1 MRLAPALVLV
11 VFAIVAT
18 LWLSRDPAVHEKA
31 FPPGSSFGTGPDG
44 TSLARA
50 YLEAQGSQ
58 VTTLSGPLVP
68 EKLSAGTVLLRL
80 AAPAYRDGASP
91 AAKKAASDGGSAD
104 AGVAD
109 VPRARTALT
118 AQEEEAVRNGA
129 TLVLGIRGAGSSGP
143 ARKVSPLLPG
153 VARLE
158 PPTPYVLEAPFLLDV
173 QPVFEHGETPSLARR
188 TLGAGEAYFL
198 AEPELLFN
206 GNLGKADHLALLLA
220 LAGGRRRVVFD
231 ELVHGVR
238 TEAGLLGLLREW
250 GLGPALVVAALAV
263 CALALRHAVTIGPP
277 ADPWRDPRSESVE
290 LVDSMA
296 GLYQRAL
303 SPAEALQLYRR
314 HLVHEIS
321 LRLVV
326 GEKQAEALFH
336 PYAPTDVADMGRLSD
351 AELRDRL
358 ARLVSAW
365 ERFRDEHRLGR
376 T

>member
-11 VFAIVAT
+11 LFAIAAAI
-18 LWLSRDPAVHEKA
+18 WLSLDPAMHRNA

-50 YLEAQGSQ
+50 YLEARRSRVG
-58 VTTLSGPLVP
+58 TLSGPLVP
-68 EKLSAGTVLLRL
+68 EKLAPRTVLLRIG
-80 AAPAYRDGASP
+80 APAHRDGESP
-91 AAKKAASDGGSAD
+91 VPKKTASDGGTAD
-104 AGVAD
+104 AGFPAA
-109 VPRARTALT
+109 PRARTALT

-129 TLVLGIRGAGSSGP
+129 TLVLGIRGAESAGP

-153 VARLE
+153 VAKLD
-158 PPTPYVLEAPFLLDV
+158 PPKPYGLDAPALVDA

-188 TLGAGEAYFL
+188 TLGAGEVYFL

-206 GNLGKADHLALLLA
+206 DNLGKADHLALLVA
-220 LAGGRRRVVFD
+220 LAGTGRPVVFD
-231 ELVHGVR
+231 EGVHDLR
-238 TEAGLLGLLREW
+238 TEPGLLGLLREW
-250 GLGPALVVAALAV
+250 GLGPALVVAFLAV
-263 CALALRHAVTIGPP
+263 CALALRHATTIGPP
-277 ADPWRDPRSESVE
+277 ADPWRDPLSESVE

-296 GLYQRAL
+296 ALYQRAL

-326 GEKQAEALFH
+326 GEKRAEALFH
-336 PYAPTDVADMGRLSD
+336 PYAPTDVADMRRLSD
-351 AELRDRL
+351 AELRERL

-376 T
+376 A